1 MMPDLAT
8 SIGLVVTVVVL
19 AFVALMAVGVVL
31 IRRRARR
38 DAIAPPPGRTDAGVA
53 LVQADTALRDGVDEL
68 GYALAQFGDE
78 RTRDFRAALDAAKA
92 DLDRAFR
99 LQQRLDDAE
108 PDSDRQRREWTRE
121 IQTLATRVSTTV
133 KAEST
138 RFEQLRRSEA
148 DAPQTIALLRRNLNA
163 AHDRRAGSAATFDEL
178 RKNYPDD
185 TIAVVAGNL
194 EAADAAL
201 LKATKAVDDAEAG
214 VAAKKVSAVTD
225 QLAAAEAGIREAAQL
240 LDAIDR
246 RRDELAKARAG
257 IQAIDAE
264 EKLSLEAA
272 RALRDAPPDPDS
284 GAAVNTAIAELE
296 GELVTVAAK
305 GKRDPVADLDRLVDA
320 SDKLDIAV
328 AAARNQQRRLDGA
341 RSALA
346 GALVSARTQLAAVS
360 DYIGAHGGGAGARTR
375 LAEGQREL
383 LLAENE
389 ADPVAALDAARR
401 AQTHARDADALARY

>member
-8 SIGLVVTVVVL
+8 SIGLVVAVVVI
-19 AFVALMAVGVVL
+19 AFAALMVLGVVL
-31 IRRRARR
+31 LRRRARR
-38 DAIAPPPGRTDAGVA
+38 EALAPPPGRTDAGVA

-68 GYALAQFGDE
+68 GYAVAQFGED
-78 RTRDFRAALDAAKA
+78 RTRDFTAALDAARA

-99 LQQRLDDAE
+99 LQQRLDDVE
-108 PDSDRQRREWTRE
+108 PDSDRERREWTTE
-121 IQTLATRVSTTV
+121 IRTLATRVSSTV
-133 KAEST
+133 QAESK
-138 RFEQLRRSEA
+138 RFHDLRRSEA
-148 DAPQTIALLRRNLNA
+148 DAPATITSLRRNLTA
-163 AHDRRAGSAATFDEL
+163 ARDRRAGSAATWAEL
-178 RKNYPDD
+178 TKAYPEA

-194 EAADAAL
+194 DAADEAL
-201 LKATKAVDDAEAG
+201 ANADKALDEAEAG
-214 VAAKKVSAVTD
+214 LSAKAGAAVSD
-225 QLAAAEAGIREAAQL
+225 QLTAAEDGIRSSAQL

-246 RRDELAKARAG
+246 RRDELAKAVAG

-264 EKLSLEAA
+264 EQKSLEAA
-272 RALRDAPPDPDS
+272 RALRDSPPDPDS
-284 GAAVNTAIAELE
+284 GATVNTAIASLE
-296 GELVTVAAK
+296 AELVAVTAK
-305 GKRDPVADLDRLVDA
+305 GKRDPVADLDKVVDA

-360 DYIGAHGGGAGARTR
+360 DYIGSHGGGADARTR
-375 LAEGQREL
+375 LSEGQREL